1 MFFSFQPDRILS
13 PSTVL
18 KRQKGNCF
26 EYSMLLCSLLLGAG
40 YDAYVVSGY
49 ATQDVCLADE
59 ARQVCPFLQKKEE
72 VGLFVAFEFKI
83 KFTS

>member
-1 MFFSFQPDRILS
+1 
-13 PSTVL
+13 
-18 KRQKGNCF
+18 
-26 EYSMLLCSLLLGAG
+26 MLLCSLLLGAG

-72 VGLFVAFEFKI
+72 VGLFCAFEFNI
-83 KFTS
+83 KFPSFGLNRRVNSLGWQHLKDKLLNFIVNI